1 MTDKQPSPPP
11 LRLSELKPKMPLQGK
26 VTKIEMFGA
35 FVDVGLEVPGLVH
48 ISMLRS
54 EPVNRVEDVV
64 QPGQEVQVWVHRV
77 DPVAGRLELTM
88 IRPLLVEWKDLR
100 PGVSLRGKV
109 VKLEKFGAFVDVG
122 AERPGLVHISEMS
135 RDYVADP
142 GQVVKVG
149 DEVDVVVLE
158 ADRKKRQIRFSM
170 KAAEIAPA
178 EDEAAEPPP
187 ATPMELALRKAMERS
202 QERAAPASE
211 TPAPA
216 PRRRKTQEEILART
230 LESRLRTA
238 PTDQ

>member
-1 MTDKQPSPPP
+1 MTDNQPSTPP
-11 LRLSELKPKMPLQGK
+11 LRLSDLKPKMPLQGR

-48 ISMLRS
+48 ISMLRR

-64 QPGQEVQVWVHRV
+64 QPGQEVEVWLHRV
-77 DPVAGRLELTM
+77 DPMAGRLELTM
-88 IRPLLVEWKDLR
+88 IRPVLVEWKDLK

-122 AERPGLVHISEMS
+122 AERPGLVHVSEMS

-158 ADRKKRQIRFSM
+158 ADRKKKQIRLSM
-170 KAAEIAPA
+170 KAAEVAPA

-187 ATPMELALRKAMERS
+187 PTPMELALRKAMERS
-202 QERAAPASE
+202 QERAAAASE

-230 LESRLRTA
+230 LESRVRTA
-238 PTDQ
+238 PTEQ